1 MTSSFALLPKDF
13 DRLQKVVR
21 RRLQRKPG
29 LPIVLFFL
37 RVLIWFCIGLAV
49 AVYARVLREY
59 PDVGGLQVVAYLVV
73 GAAIIA
79 VAMAYMS
86 RAVMRKHM
94 LAPDGAFLS
103 PQAIRFTEE
112 ALVVESRTARTEM
125 PWDRFLSLDEDD
137 ANYYLFVDAMQAF
150 VLPRSVVA
158 GVADE
163 FARYTAHL
171 KARALGL
178 NHAGGDVV

>member
-1 MTSSFALLPKDF
+1 
-13 DRLQKVVR
+13 
-21 RRLQRKPG
+21 
-29 LPIVLFFL
+29 LFFL

-137 ANYYLFVDAMQAF
+137 ANYYLFVDAMQ
-150 VLPRSVVA
+150 LPCSHARSLRESPTSLRDIRLTSKREHS
-158 GVADE
+158 G
-163 FARYTAHL
+163 
-171 KARALGL
+171 
-178 NHAGGDVV
+178 